1 MVDKIKHLLIG
12 ITGSPGAGKTFFA
25 KELSAATGL
34 RAIELNDIVKRCKL
48 YKGKDSDGSLIVDI
62 KALSLKTKELASK
75 DSCIIVGHLL
85 PELSI
90 KLNLAIVLRISLK
103 KLLSR
108 LMKRRYSMEKI
119 RENIIAEALD
129 YCGEKAVQKGISK
142 EVYEINAL
150 SKSQRREIIEY
161 AKAVKSGKICKK
173 PKKRIFNEM
182 KELEE
187 LARKGKYGI

>member
-62 KALSLKTKELASK
+62 KALSLKTRELASK

-103 KLLSR
+103 KRWTTAARRQCKRESL
-108 LMKRRYSMEKI
+108 RRY
-119 RENIIAEALD
+119 
-129 YCGEKAVQKGISK
+129 
-142 EVYEINAL
+142 
-150 SKSQRREIIEY
+150 
-161 AKAVKSGKICKK
+161 
-173 PKKRIFNEM
+173 M
-182 KELEE
+182 K
-187 LARKGKYGI
+187 